1 MNGEGRLWEGMKPGM
16 RGSAGMEWTLSTYEE
31 LTTGGILDT
40 GNEELDVTLRHDDT
54 IRGGDRSISGCL
66 VASHGG

>member
-1 MNGEGRLWEGMKPGM
+1 
-16 RGSAGMEWTLSTYEE
+16 MEWTLSTYEE

-40 GNEELDVTLRHDDT
+40 GNEELDIILRHDDT
-54 IRGGDRSISGCL
+54 VRGGDRSIGGCL